1 MPEIFISCPVSGDL
15 VPTGVPPDQL
25 DPLITIYVLVGCQ
38 GCGAEH
44 MWIARDAVL
53 AAA

>member
-1 MPEIFISCPVSGDL
+1 MPEILIPCPVSGDL
-15 VPTGVPPDQL
+15 VPTGVPRDQL

-38 GCGAEH
+38 ACGDEH